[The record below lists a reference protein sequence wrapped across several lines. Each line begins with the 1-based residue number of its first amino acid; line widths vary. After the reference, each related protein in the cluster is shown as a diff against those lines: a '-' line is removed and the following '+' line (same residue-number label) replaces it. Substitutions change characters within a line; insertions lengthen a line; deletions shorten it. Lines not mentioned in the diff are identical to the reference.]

1 MPVRRQQRLMVMID
15 TSIGCHSSMAVLE
28 VLMPICNER
37 YLIPSWFFVLS
48 DNEFVLNRS
57 GVEFFIEE

>member
-1 MPVRRQQRLMVMID
+1 MVMID

-28 VLMPICNER
+28 VPMPICNER

-48 DNEFVLNRS
+48 DNEFILNRS